1 MHRHVADLIEE
12 QSSALRLFKPA
23 NRLTNCASKRTF
35 FVTKKLCLNQLA
47 RDRRHVDGY
56 ERASLTLAKI
66 VNSLGHQFLAGAAFA
81 GDQDR

>member
-12 QSSALRLFKPA
+12 QSSALRLLKPT
-23 NRLTNCASKRTF
+23 NRLANSAGKRTF

-47 RDRRHVDGY
+47 RDCSHIDGD

-66 VNSLGHQFLAGAAFA
+66 VDSLGHQFLAGAAFTR
-81 GDQDR
+81 DQDR